1 MGRAATKATYPTKA
15 KVEFAIR
22 MAKLGD
28 PTFELGELA
37 ISPDGTV
44 RVLRKG
50 DKQPAMDSAYDRW
63 KAARQKD

>member
-1 MGRAATKATYPTKA
+1 MGRAASKASYPTKA
-15 KVEFAIR
+15 KVQFAIA

-28 PTFELGELA
+28 PSFELGELA

-63 KAARQKD
+63 KAGRQKD